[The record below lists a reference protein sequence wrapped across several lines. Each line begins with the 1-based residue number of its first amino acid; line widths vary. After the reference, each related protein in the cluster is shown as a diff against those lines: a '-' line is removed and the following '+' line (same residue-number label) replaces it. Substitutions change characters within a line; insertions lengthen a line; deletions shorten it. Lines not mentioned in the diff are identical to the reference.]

1 MSDPVALTPVL
12 EEPVAPED
20 WACCGSGCTPC
31 VWDTYY
37 EEKRA
42 YEAQQQAI
50 KAAAAAKDEH
60 ER

>member
-1 MSDPVALTPVL
+1 MSNLADLSPLLA
-12 EEPVAPED
+12 EPIAPEE

-42 YEAQQQAI
+42 YEAQQQAL
-50 KAAAAAKDEH
+50 AAAAAKEQH